1 MKEHSKF
8 FLNSLADTEKLA
20 KKISKIIKNGVC
32 LCLNGKLGIG
42 KTTLVKFILKH
53 HMGKKIN
60 VNSPTFSLVNVYET
74 NNLRV
79 WHYDL
84 YRLNHK
90 SEIYNL
96 DIGLALRD
104 CTIIEWPE
112 IIEDILPNDRIN
124 IYFDE
129 INSTSIEISILSNKK
144 VIL

>member
-53 HMGKKIN
+53 RMDKKIN

-79 WHYDL
+79 WHYNL

-96 DIGLALRD
+96 DIELALRD

>member
-53 HMGKKIN
+53 RMDKKIN

-96 DIGLALRD
+96 DIELALRD

-124 IYFDE
+124 IYFNE
-129 INSTSIEISILSNKK
+129 INSTSIEISIFSNKK